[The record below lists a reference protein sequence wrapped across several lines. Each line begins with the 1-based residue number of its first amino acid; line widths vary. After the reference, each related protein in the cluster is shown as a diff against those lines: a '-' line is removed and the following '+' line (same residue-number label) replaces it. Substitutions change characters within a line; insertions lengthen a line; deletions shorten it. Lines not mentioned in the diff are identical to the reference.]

1 MKELKDLKIKDL
13 AKVSEMTEAALKKE
27 TVSAQKSYFTL
38 QMKKSLG
45 EMKQTHLMKFMRR
58 YIAQLKTVAK
68 AKGFNI

>member
-13 AKVSEMTEAALKKE
+13 TKVSEMTEAALKKE
-27 TVSAQKSYFTL
+27 VSSAEKSYYTL
-38 QMKKSLG
+38 GIKKSLG

-58 YIAQLKTVAK
+58 YIARLKTVAR